1 MYCLLFH
8 LVRIKDHLSTFYLF
22 KKMEAIFGRASIVGR
37 GWGLMMRSPGILAT
51 ATVAAAP
58 AEAASD
64 KGGGDQQWNH
74 SNARM
79 RLRPNCHCSST
90 MRLRECSKELPRLF
104 HWPSQQRMLA
114 SATPV
119 RNEQNG
125 GSGAGY
131 SKRYSKQVQHKYNDG
146 DDGGNDTGRQ
156 KYFKQ
161 HRDAEYH
168 KDRPNRG
175 RRAMRRGQ
183 EQGNVYKTGRH
194 GETLVLH
201 EGQWVGS
208 DYFNERYGKFGCCV
222 RGVNTFVSLCLGN
235 VSKRTYLRR

>member
-1 MYCLLFH
+1 
-8 LVRIKDHLSTFYLF
+8 
-22 KKMEAIFGRASIVGR
+22 MEAIFGRASIVGR

-74 SNARM
+74 SNTRM

-125 GSGAGY
+125 GSGGGY

>member
-1 MYCLLFH
+1 
-8 LVRIKDHLSTFYLF
+8 
-22 KKMEAIFGRASIVGR
+22 MEAIFGRASIVGR

-125 GSGAGY
+125 GSGGGY

-156 KYFKQ
+156 NILNNIGMQSITKTAQTVDEEQCDVGKSKATSTRQGGTEKRWYFT
-161 HRDAEYH
+161 
-168 KDRPNRG
+168 KDSGLGLTTSTRG
-175 RRAMRRGQ
+175 TA
-183 EQGNVYKTGRH
+183 T
-194 GETLVLH
+194 TA
-201 EGQWVGS
+201 
-208 DYFNERYGKFGCCV
+208 V
-222 RGVNTFVSLCLGN
+222 RLLC
-235 VSKRTYLRR
+235 